1 MKNIINTFIA
11 FVFVAGTLTA
21 QTIVNELKTTTV
33 ETFKNDKG
41 DVVTA
46 KIIKHELQPLNLKP
60 AHKNNI
66 NQDLGYSPAY
76 VNKLILIDKD
86 EDPYYDK
93 KIELGYTKS
102 LYSKENYIT
111 PVDGLSIKIIGDIT
125 YNVETEFAE
134 ALDDAINEK

>member
-11 FVFVAGTLTA
+11 FVFVAGTLSA

-41 DVVTA
+41 EVVTA
-46 KIIKHELQPLNLKP
+46 KIVKHELQPLNLKP
-60 AHKNNI
+60 ADKNSI

-86 EDPYYDK
+86 EDPFYDK
-93 KIELGYTKS
+93 KIELAYIKS
-102 LYSKENYIT
+102 IYSKENYIT

-125 YNVETEFAE
+125 SNIETEFAE
-134 ALDDAINEK
+134 ELDSDSVDK